1 MAGQGCV
8 EGRSRPT
15 RPRSSISRLLG
26 LGGGVGTLLCL
37 VAAPGG
43 AEVGS
48 ASSFAGTANA
58 RLVAV
63 DIRATPTVVF
73 DPLFDGGQSVAQAQ
87 LDSLGTSRAFAA
99 SAYPGSTVL
108 ALPGLIGTVT
118 KGQVNSEQIPRY
130 PLYVNSSDPTRPSD
144 HQTVGTYDLGAD
156 SSSVESRATATDGAT
171 KGAASV
177 TVDPVTGDVVARAVT
192 TIAAVR
198 VTDQLT
204 VNGVRSLAEVR
215 QSPAGEIKRASTF
228 EVSSVVIL
236 GQQATITAEGLSLL
250 DQKVPIGGV
259 VQPTLQ
265 PLLAALAAQGTTI
278 ELVPSQELPDGVI
291 TTALR
296 ITTTAVAPAALA
308 SGVSSITTTFTF
320 GGNVASVSNQTLPTF
335 NATTPIVAPG
345 SSSSPGAS
353 RPASSGP
360 PTAAPTPVRPTTSE
374 GAAWTPG
381 VARTARDSSVIAG
394 VNPGSSPIAW
404 VNPGSSPIA
413 GAAPESSLIATVPSD
428 ISATGFYPVLVAA
441 GVALFGAARLFPIL
455 VGRSS

>member
-1 MAGQGCV
+1 
-8 EGRSRPT
+8 
-15 RPRSSISRLLG
+15 
-26 LGGGVGTLLCL
+26 
-37 VAAPGG
+37 
-43 AEVGS
+43 
-48 ASSFAGTANA
+48 
-58 RLVAV
+58 VAV
-63 DIRATPTVVF
+63 DIRAAPPVVF

-108 ALPGLIGTVT
+108 GLPGLIGTVT

-144 HQTVGTYDLGAD
+144 HQSVGTYDLGAD
-156 SSSVESRATATDGAT
+156 SSSVVSRATATDGAS

-215 QSPAGEIKRASTF
+215 QSPSGEIKRASTL
-228 EVSSVVIL
+228 EVSSVMIL

-259 VQPTLQ
+259 AQPTLQ

-278 ELVPSQELPDGVI
+278 ELVPSQDLPDGVI

-320 GGNVASVSNQTLPTF
+320 GGNVASVSNQALPTF
-335 NATTPIVAPG
+335 NATTPIEAPG
-345 SSSSPGAS
+345 SGSAPSAS
-353 RPASSGP
+353 RSSGFGSP
-360 PTAAPTPVRPTTSE
+360 PSAPTPVRPTTSD

-381 VARTARDSSVIAG
+381 VARTAPDSSPALIAG
-394 VNPGSSPIAW
+394 PAPGSSL
-404 VNPGSSPIA
+404 IA
-413 GAAPESSLIATVPSD
+413 GPAPDSSLFAGPPPDRSLIATVPSD